1 MMPRV
6 VQMEAIVG
14 YHLHH
19 QNLPIGTMCHLLQ
32 KTATALLNRKK
43 VLLLAIMTVLA
54 LILVF
59 FQLNAKI

>member
-1 MMPRV
+1 
-6 VQMEAIVG
+6 MEEIVG

-19 QNLPIGTMCHLLQ
+19 QNLPIGTMYHLLQ

-43 VLLLAIMTVLA
+43 VLLLAITTVLA
-54 LILVF
+54 LNLVI

>member
-6 VQMEAIVG
+6 GQMEAIVG

-32 KTATALLNRKK
+32 KIATALLNRKK
-43 VLLLAIMTVLA
+43 VLLLAITTVIA
-54 LILVF
+54 LILVI